1 MTFKILYALYASAV
15 VALAS
20 AAEWRGWNFLSVD
33 EIKNVPHSVRENPG
47 AYRSVYASSAHYLR
61 GK

>member
-1 MTFKILYALYASAV
+1 MTLRLVYAIYATIV
-15 VALAS
+15 LGVAS
-20 AAEWRGWNFLSVD
+20 IAEVRGWSFTPVD

>member
-1 MTFKILYALYASAV
+1 MKVLYVLYASAV
-15 VALAS
+15 VAV
-20 AAEWRGWNFLSVD
+20 AAIAQVRGWSFTSVD
-33 EIKNVPHSVRENPG
+33 EVRNVPHSVRENPG

>member
-1 MTFKILYALYASAV
+1 MSLKLIYALYASAV
-15 VALAS
+15 VALA
-20 AAEWRGWNFLSVD
+20 AMAEVRGWSALSVD

>member
-1 MTFKILYALYASAV
+1 MTLRLLYALYATAV
-15 VALAS
+15 LAVAS
-20 AAEWRGWNFLSVD
+20 IAEIRGWSFMSAD
-33 EIKNVPHSVRENPG
+33 EVKNVPHSVRENPG

>member
-1 MTFKILYALYASAV
+1 VSLKLLYALYASAV
-15 VALAS
+15 VGLA
-20 AAEWRGWNFLSVD
+20 AIAEVRGWSFTSVD

>member
-1 MTFKILYALYASAV
+1 MPIKLLYVVYATAV
-15 VALAS
+15 VALTAI
-20 AAEWRGWNFLSVD
+20 AQVRGWSMLSVD

>member
-1 MTFKILYALYASAV
+1 MSLRLIYILYATAV
-15 VALAS
+15 VVIATI
-20 AAEWRGWNFLSVD
+20 AEIRGWSFMSAD

>member
-1 MTFKILYALYASAV
+1 MSIKLLYALYASAV
-15 VALAS
+15 VALAGI
-20 AAEWRGWNFLSVD
+20 AEARGWSALPVD

-47 AYRSVYASSAHYLR
+47 AYRTVYASSAHYLR

>member
-1 MTFKILYALYASAV
+1 MPIKLLYVLYASAV
-15 VALAS
+15 VAVAALA
-20 AAEWRGWNFLSVD
+20 EFRGWSFLSVD

-47 AYRSVYASSAHYLR
+47 AYRTVYASSAHYLR

>member
-1 MTFKILYALYASAV
+1 MTLRLLYALYATAV
-15 VALAS
+15 LAVAS
-20 AAEWRGWNFLSVD
+20 IAESRGWSFMSAD
-33 EIKNVPHSVRENPG
+33 EVKNVPHSVRENPG